1 MRLEGKVAL
10 ITGAASGMGASM
22 ARIFAREGAKV
33 VVADQLDDE
42 GKKVAAEI
50 VAANG
55 AASFHHLDVTNEA
68 NWKDVAAATV
78 GEFGKL
84 DILVNNAGISGSAV
98 DDLYDTEAWDKIM
111 GVNARG
117 AFLGMKY
124 AIPEMRKVG
133 GGSIVNIS
141 SISGVTGQRGIH
153 AAYNA
158 SKGAVRTMTKVGAV
172 QHGRHN
178 IRVNSVHPTNVNTP
192 LFMNEGTMKLFRPDL
207 ENPGPEDLLPIGQLM
222 HTLPVGWV
230 EPVDIS
236 NAVLFLASDE
246 ARFITGVTLPI
257 DAGSCLK

>member
-33 VVADQLDDE
+33 VVADQIDDE
-42 GKKVAAEI
+42 GKKV
-50 VAANG
+50 VA
-55 AASFHHLDVTNEA
+55 DVTDEA
-68 NWKDVAAATV
+68 KWKEVVAATV

-98 DDLYDTEAWDKIM
+98 EDLYDTDAWDKIM
-111 GVNARG
+111 DVNARG
-117 AFLGMKY
+117 AFFGMKY

-158 SKGAVRTMTKVGAV
+158 SKGAVRTLTKAAAV
-172 QHGRHN
+172 QQGRHN
-178 IRVNSVHPTNVNTP
+178 IRVNSVHPGLMPPMRTSGRTP
-192 LFMNEGTMKLFRPDL
+192 DP
-207 ENPGPEDLLPIGQLM
+207 
-222 HTLPVGWV
+222 PV
-230 EPVDIS
+230 
-236 NAVLFLASDE
+236 
-246 ARFITGVTLPI
+246 
-257 DAGSCLK
+257 

>member
-1 MRLEGKVAL
+1 MRLDDKVAL

-33 VVADQLDDE
+33 VIADMLREE
-42 GKKVAAEI
+42 GEKLAAEI
-50 VAANG
+50 TQANG
-55 AASFHHLDVTNEA
+55 AASFHHLDVTDEA
-68 NWKDVAAATV
+68 NWRSVVAAAN

-98 DDLYDTEAWDKIM
+98 EDLYDTDAWDKIM

-117 AFLGMKY
+117 AFFGMKY
-124 AIPEMRKVG
+124 AIPEMRKIG

-172 QHGRHN
+172 QQGRHN
-178 IRVNSVHPTNVNTP
+178 IRVNSVHPGLMPPMRTSGRTADPATRAKMLEQVP
-192 LFMNEGTMKLFRPDL
+192 LGRD
-207 ENPGPEDLLPIGQLM
+207 GR
-222 HTLPVGWV
+222 V
-230 EPVDIS
+230 EEVAH
-236 NAVLFLASDE
+236 AVLFLASDE
-246 ARFITGVTLPI
+246 ASYITGAELYVDGGYLAT
-257 DAGSCLK
+257 